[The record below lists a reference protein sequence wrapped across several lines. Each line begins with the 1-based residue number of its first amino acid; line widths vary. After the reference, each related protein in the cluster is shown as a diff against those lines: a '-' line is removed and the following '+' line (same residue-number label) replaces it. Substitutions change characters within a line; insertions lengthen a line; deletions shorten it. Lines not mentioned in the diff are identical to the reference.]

1 MIKRNFRRK
10 IYEVV
15 KNFNEIKISK
25 IFFHKK
31 IDVCYFYYLIFFFH
45 KAKKSILNKTY
56 IQTNE
61 QQMKFVNTK

>member
-1 MIKRNFRRK
+1 MLFLIKRILRRK
-10 IYEVV
+10 ICEVV

-45 KAKKSILNKTY
+45 KAKKIILNITY
-56 IQTNE
+56 IQTS
-61 QQMKFVNTK
+61 